1 MGQNSWGRTQLGR
14 RSLIAGVA
22 AAAVVAAAG
31 CSTSKTGEQP
41 SSSNPGRSLF
51 IGAVTMPETFD
62 LVTNNDAAIPQVLL
76 YNVYETLVKIDGDGQ
91 LRPLLATAWT
101 VSDDRLT
108 YTFTLQSGAKFASGT
123 PVNADAV
130 MKSLNLLRQTGNA
143 VIKARHQMVETI
155 EATDDKTLTVTLS
168 KPSQEWLYSLTSSSG
183 VVIDPDGFTTLAT
196 KPMGSGPFAFD
207 SWNKGSDITLVRN
220 GSYWGTGTR
229 FDKVTWR
236 YFKDANAMNAAMLS
250 GDLDIIS
257 NVAAPQTLPQFSDPA
272 KFTVLEGTTNGE
284 VVLGFNHDTPALKNL
299 KLRQAICHAID
310 RQAVIDTVWG
320 GKGTLIGSMVPPTDP
335 WYEDLSNTYP
345 YDVEK
350 AKQLVAES
358 GIKNP
363 TLRLRVP
370 SLPYATG
377 AVQLLTSQL
386 KAAGIT
392 LKSDVLE
399 FPGRWLDVV
408 YTKGDYDLTIV
419 AHVESHDLGNWA
431 NPKYY
436 WHYDNPTF
444 QALMAEAD
452 ASDEQ
457 TAIEKYKQAA
467 KILADDAAADFL
479 FLLPNLIVTKPDI
492 HGVSPNATSL
502 SFDLTTV
509 TSKLT

>member
-1 MGQNSWGRTQLGR
+1 MGHILGR
-14 RSLIAGVA
+14 RALLGGLA
-22 AAAVVAAAG
+22 AATLATAAA
-31 CSTSKTGEQP
+31 CTSGPAQTTP
-41 SSSNPGRSLF
+41 SSNPGRNLI

-62 LVTNNDAAIPQVLL
+62 LVTNNDAAIPQLLL

-91 LRPLLATAWT
+91 IKPLLATAWT
-101 VSDDRLT
+101 VSEDRLT
-108 YTFTLQSGAKFASGT
+108 YTFTLQAGAKFASGT
-123 PVNADAV
+123 PVNADSV
-130 MKSLNLLRQTGNA
+130 KQSLDLLRDKGNA
-143 VIKARHQMVETI
+143 VIKARHAVVDSI
-155 EATDDKTLTVTLS
+155 EATDDKTVTVVLS
-168 KPSQEWLYSLTSSSG
+168 KPSYEWLYSLTSSSG
-183 VVIDPDGFTTLAT
+183 VIIDPAGFATLAT
-196 KPMGSGPFAFD
+196 KPQGSGPFAFD
-207 SWNKGSDITLVRN
+207 SWNKGSDITLVKN
-220 GSYWGTGTR
+220 GAYWGTGTR
-229 FDKVTWR
+229 FEKVTWR
-236 YFKDANAMNAAMLS
+236 YFKDANAMNASMLA

-257 NVAAPQTLPQFSDPA
+257 NVAAPQTLPQFADTS

-320 GKGTLIGSMVPPTDP
+320 GKGSLIGSMVPPTDP

-345 YDVEK
+345 YDVEL

-370 SLPYATG
+370 SLPYASG
-377 AVQLLTSQL
+377 AVQLITAQL
-386 KAAGIT
+386 GAAGIT
-392 LKSDVLE
+392 VKADVLE

-419 AHVESHDLGNWA
+419 AHVESHDLVNWA
-431 NPKYY
+431 NPEYY
-436 WHYDNPTF
+436 WHYDNAQF
-444 QALMAEAD
+444 QTLIAEAD

-457 TAIEKYKQAA
+457 GAIEKYKEAA
-467 KILADDAAADFL
+467 TILADDAAADFL

-492 HGVSPNATSL
+492 HGVSPNATAL